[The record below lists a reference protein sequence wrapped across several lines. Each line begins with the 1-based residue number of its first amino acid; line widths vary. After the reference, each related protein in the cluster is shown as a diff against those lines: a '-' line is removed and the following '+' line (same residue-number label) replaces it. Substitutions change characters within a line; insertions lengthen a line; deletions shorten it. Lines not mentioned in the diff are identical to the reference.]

1 MKISYAITVKD
12 EEVEIQK
19 LLGFLLEKKRQE
31 DEIVILFDSKNGT
44 SKVREILSSY
54 SLLGWYGWY
63 ERDFNDDFADH
74 KNHFTALCTGDYIFQ
89 IDADELPSETLIGIL
104 PELLE
109 SNPNNEVYLV
119 PRVNTVEG
127 LTEEHIQRWRWNLNT
142 KGWVNWPDYQWR
154 IYKNIPTIK
163 WINRVHEKLDGFTT
177 YAAIPLEGQFEGCYL
192 IHPKTI
198 ERQERQN
205 NYYNTL

>member
-19 LLGFLLEKKRQE
+19 LLGFLLEKKREE

-44 SKVREILSSY
+44 SKVREILNSY
-54 SLLGWYGWY
+54 SLLDWYKWY

-74 KNHFTALCTGDYIFQ
+74 KNHLMGLCTGDYIFQ
-89 IDADELPSETLIGIL
+89 IDADEIPNEYLIENLPFMLTHN
-104 PELLE
+104 PEVDLF
-109 SNPNNEVYLV
+109 LV

-127 LTEEHIQRWRWNLNT
+127 ITPEHIQKWGWNIN
-142 KGWVNWPDYQWR
+142 KNGWINWCDYQTR
-154 IYKNIPTIK
+154 IYRNTTEIK
-163 WINRVHEKLDGFTT
+163 WINKVHERLDG
-177 YAAIPLEGQFEGCYL
+177 YKQFAYL
-192 IHPKTI
+192 PMEEDWALYHPKTI

-205 NYYNTL
+205 SYYGTF

>member
-19 LLGFLLEKKRQE
+19 LLGFLLEKKREE

-44 SKVREILSSY
+44 SKVREILNSY
-54 SLLGWYGWY
+54 SLLDWYKWY

-127 LTEEHIQRWRWNLNT
+127 LTEEHIQRWGWNLNT

-163 WINRVHEKLDGFTT
+163 WINKVHEKLDGFTT
-177 YAAIPLEGQFEGCYL
+177 YATIPLEGQFEGCYL

-205 NYYNTL
+205 SYYGTF